1 MGTYYFSGRFV
12 GEKAKAGQENRNCV
26 VENVAR
32 VSYAHTTD
40 SGDLNK
46 MDGMNGFE
54 YTGTSEQV
62 AFSSQRTGSFSSSVN
77 SIQRELS
84 QSRFNNTL
92 GRWRSANDNASS
104 GYQQIVFDASSIY
117 STRSQTTATSASSGR
132 HGPLSSLARA
142 GMNAVM
148 KVGACWRCRFLRK
161 LVGKS
166 PRGWSNTN

>member
-12 GEKAKAGQENRNCV
+12 GEKAKAGQENRNCA

-32 VSYAHTTD
+32 VGYAHTTD

-46 MDGMNGFE
+46 MDEMNGFE
-54 YTGTSEQV
+54 YTGTFDQI
-62 AFSSQRTGSFSSSVN
+62 AFSSQRAGSFSSSVS

-104 GYQQIVFDASSIY
+104 GYQNIIFDATSIY
-117 STRSQTTATSASSGR
+117 SNRSQTSATSASSRR

-142 GMNAVM
+142 GMNAVV

-166 PRGWSNTN
+166 SRG